1 MSAISVDKI
10 IPNASSIKEWNDKRN
25 GMGFVRK
32 SIRDMGRKE
41 GTDGHS
47 DLYEDGHGLF
57 WGRQGAWEYYP
68 QDISWDDPSF
78 SFRR

>member
-1 MSAISVDKI
+1 
-10 IPNASSIKEWNDKRN
+10 
-25 GMGFVRK
+25 MGFVRK

>member
-1 MSAISVDKI
+1 MEDQ
-10 IPNASSIKEWNDKRN
+10 RN
-25 GMGFVRK
+25 GMEVVRK
-32 SIRDMGRKE
+32 SIREDMGRKE